1 MTLRKLIQPPFASV
15 LQDLCL
21 GCIGHHI
28 LETKRTFKKTAL
40 RKIFINAIESSGW
53 IPNSLNTGTLYEYL
67 RIEMQRIVCPL
78 KAY

>member
-28 LETKRTFKKTAL
+28 LETKRTFKKQL
-40 RKIFINAIESSGW
+40 
-53 IPNSLNTGTLYEYL
+53 
-67 RIEMQRIVCPL
+67 
-78 KAY
+78 